1 MTPSE
6 GASPVEQ
13 LIQEAARAA
22 VYPATPDLRSG
33 VRSRLAQARQGQP
46 AAARRWAYAF
56 AALLVVAVILRS
68 VPQVRAGVGEWLR
81 VGAVRILL
89 RAPEPATTVQP
100 PITPSP
106 IPNLVTWQQLAG
118 ATTLAEASEAVPFDL
133 LLPTYPADLGE
144 PDRVFVQELGAPS
157 VILIWLAGDGTTVE
171 LALFE
176 LGADAIV
183 RKVEPRTLQ
192 EVTVRGQRGV
202 WASGPYL
209 VVLGSGAVEIRR
221 LTAGEV
227 LIWEEAGVT
236 YRLETQAG
244 LEEALRIAESLQ
256 PSLMR

>member
-1 MTPSE
+1 M
-6 GASPVEQ
+6 
-13 LIQEAARAA
+13 
-22 VYPATPDLRSG
+22 
-33 VRSRLAQARQGQP
+33 
-46 AAARRWAYAF
+46 
-56 AALLVVAVILRS
+56 
-68 VPQVRAGVGEWLR
+68 
-81 VGAVRILL
+81 
-89 RAPEPATTVQP
+89 
-100 PITPSP
+100 
-106 IPNLVTWQQLAG
+106 
-118 ATTLAEASEAVPFDL
+118 
-133 LLPTYPADLGE
+133 
-144 PDRVFVQELGAPS
+144 GAPS
-157 VILIWLAGDGTTVE
+157 VILIWLAGDDTTVE

-176 LGADAIV
+176 LGADAIA

-236 YRLETQAG
+236 YRLETQTG